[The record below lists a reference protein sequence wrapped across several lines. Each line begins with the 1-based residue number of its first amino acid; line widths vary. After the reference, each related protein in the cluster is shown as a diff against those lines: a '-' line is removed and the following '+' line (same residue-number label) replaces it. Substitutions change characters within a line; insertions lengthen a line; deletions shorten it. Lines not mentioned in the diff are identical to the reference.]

1 MEPALRRKGNGER
14 KRMTIEEIMEDPNMS
29 FMEKVRARV
38 DTNQE
43 TQTRL
48 HVMQVSSGCRLKHTS
63 YAKHFKLACLTFAGE
78 QNVHN

>member
-1 MEPALRRKGNGER
+1 MTMEPALRRKGNGER
-14 KRMTIEEIMEDPNMS
+14 KMMTIEEIMEDPNMS

-48 HVMQVSSGCRLKHTS
+48 HVMQVSSGCRSIHRTQS
-63 YAKHFKLACLTFAGE
+63 HSRWP
-78 QNVHN
+78 V